1 MVELEEEILKGSGIK
16 ALPLVVVHRR
26 YLFHFGG
33 NMEKKAYRNFDVH
46 NKKQPTIK
54 ITAEWPKTQ
63 VNFLNVTVSL
73 ENGNS
78 KTDLNVKSTD
88 AH

>member
-1 MVELEEEILKGSGIK
+1 M
-16 ALPLVVVHRR
+16 
-26 YLFHFGG
+26 
-33 NMEKKAYRNFDVH
+33 H

-54 ITAEWPKTQ
+54 FTAEWPKTQ
-63 VNFLNVTVSL
+63 VDFSEVTVSL